1 MYKEQIR
8 SSYPIFLVLGV
19 LLLWPLISGYTPLS
33 ILLLSE
39 ILVFGLFGVAFN
51 LALGYTGV
59 LSFGHAAYFGMGAYA
74 TALCYNA
81 GVPLEFCIALGIV
94 LGTAAGMVI
103 GFLAFRGAGAY
114 FAITTLAMSM
124 VFYYVAAL
132 WISLTNGHEG
142 ITGLPKMELFLG
154 INLHTFGQKYYFI
167 LAVVGFSIYALW
179 RLINSPFG
187 KVLQAVRENDQRALT
202 CGYNVFWVKWCSFV
216 FSSAFSALAGCLFVV
231 LFEICDTS
239 ILYWHMSGL
248 VLVITLFGGTGKF
261 LGPFVGALVFLIM
274 KDRLSLYIEHW
285 EFFTGAFFVAIVL
298 LLPKGILGSIAE
310 AIKAKRQKPLAKGQS
325 YSAKERF

>member
-1 MYKEQIR
+1 MWKVKIK
-8 SSYPIFLVLGV
+8 SSYAIFVVLGI
-19 LLLWPLISGYTPLS
+19 LALWPLTSGYTP
-33 ILLLSE
+33 ITTMLLSE
-39 ILVFGLFGVAFN
+39 ILVFGMFGISYN

-59 LSFGHAAYFGMGAYA
+59 LSFGHAAYFGLGAYS

-81 GVPLEFCIALGIV
+81 GLPLEVSILLGIV
-94 LGTAAGMVI
+94 LGTTAGMII
-103 GFLAFRGAGAY
+103 GFLAFRGSGPY

-124 VFYYVAAL
+124 VFYYIAAL

-142 ITGLPKMELFLG
+142 ITGLPKMELIIGLR
-154 INLHTFGQKYYFI
+154 LHSFQGKYYFI
-167 LAVVGFSIYALW
+167 LAIVALATYAQW

-187 KVLQAVRENDQRALT
+187 RVLQAVRENERRALT

-216 FSSAFSALAGCLFVV
+216 FSALFSALAGCLFVV

-248 VLVITLFGGTGKF
+248 VLVITLFGGAGQF
-261 LGPFVGALVFLIM
+261 FGPYVGALVFLLM
-274 KDRLSLYIEHW
+274 KDKLSLYIEHW

-298 LLPKGILGSIAE
+298 ILPKGILGSIAE
-310 AIKAKRQKPLAKGQS
+310 AWKLKTSEPGLKSVGV
-325 YSAKERF
+325 

>member
-1 MYKEQIR
+1 MLNQRKKTIY
-8 SSYPIFLVLGV
+8 SVCLVLGI
-19 LLLWPLISGYTPLS
+19 LLLWPLLSKFLPISN
-33 ILLLSE
+33 ILLSE
-39 ILVFGLFGVAFN
+39 ILVFGLFGAAFN

-59 LSFGHAAYFGMGAYA
+59 LSLGHAAYFGIGAYT

-81 GVPLEFCIALGIV
+81 GVPLELCMLFGILLGM
-94 LGTAAGMVI
+94 AAGMLI
-103 GFLAFRGAGAY
+103 GFLAFRGSGAY

-124 VFYYVAAL
+124 VFYYIACL

-142 ITGLPKMELFLG
+142 ITGLPKMELLIG
-154 INLHTFGQKYYFI
+154 IPLHSFVQKYYFI
-167 LAVVGFSIYALW
+167 LFVVGIATYGLW

-187 KVLQAVRENDQRALT
+187 KVLLAVRENEQRALT

-248 VLVITLFGGTGKF
+248 VLVITLFGGTGRF
-261 LGPFVGALVFLIM
+261 MGPFVGALVFLLM
-274 KDRLSLYIEHW
+274 KDKLSLYIEHW
-285 EFFTGAFFVAIVL
+285 EFFTGAFFVLIVL
-298 LLPKGILGSIAE
+298 VLPMGILGSITETLKLRVHKSKTTA
-310 AIKAKRQKPLAKGQS
+310 
-325 YSAKERF
+325 